1 MNDIFISYRRD
12 DSAGHAG
19 RLFDRLKDRLGAE
32 HVFMD
37 VTDLRPGQDFAVE
50 LEQAVAKANCLLAV
64 IGPRWL
70 DAVDASGRRRIDDPE
85 DFVRR
90 EVGAALSKGAS
101 VIPVLV
107 HGAKMPPA
115 DELPEALRSLARRQA
130 IELSDQRWDSDLR
143 ELVQFLS
150 ADANVVT
157 APRDTGPAASKPA
170 MAGGRRLSAIAM
182 VALALVVGGSWM
194 AFNASNRNAQIAE
207 SMPDPTARSVAA
219 DAPAPAVAGAPRPV
233 KTAGPQQRFAV
244 ALPQVS
250 EVRFRTNRA
259 QVVFTIMG
267 IRLEPRDSDTQ
278 VLTIL
283 VRMLNLGPS
292 DEAFGSD
299 QFRLIAGDQTI
310 ASTTTLIS
318 GIEATEAKEASLRFV
333 APSGAADV
341 ALEVRMNTESTRIP
355 IALSAR
361 SPIRDDVSLDNFGR
375 ARPARVVD
383 TLKDLPAA
391 LTVGQLV
398 EVGMVGYRISA
409 AMIERET
416 TEKASLTVTV
426 RCSVPRGGRGVSFGS
441 STVRLWIDGVPRAPV
456 NFVNLAVDPG
466 DSKEDR
472 FVFGLVS
479 MPQTLEVGI
488 QNGGDSAR
496 VPLPLASLTRR

>member
-19 RLFDRLKDRLGAE
+19 RLFDGLKDRLGAE

-50 LEQAVAKANCLLAV
+50 LEHAVAKADYLLAV

-70 DAVDASGRRRIDDPE
+70 DAVDASGGRRIDDPD

-90 EVGAALSKGAS
+90 EVGAGLAKGAS

-107 HGAKMPPA
+107 HGATMPRA

-130 IELSDQRWDSDLR
+130 IDLSDQRWDSDLR

-150 ADANVVT
+150 ADSKVAT
-157 APRDTGPAASKPA
+157 APRVTEPVATKPA
-170 MAGGRRLSAIAM
+170 KARGRPVGAIAL

-207 SMPDPTARSVAA
+207 STSDAAARSAAA
-219 DAPAPAVAGAPRPV
+219 DGPAPALAGAPQAV
-233 KTAGPQQRFAV
+233 KTAGPQQRFAI

-259 QVVFTIMG
+259 QVIFTIMG
-267 IRLEPRDSDTQ
+267 IRQEPRDSNTQ
-278 VLTIL
+278 VLTFL
-283 VRMLNLGPS
+283 VRMLNRGPA

-299 QFRLIAGDQTI
+299 QFRLIAGDQSI
-310 ASTTTLIS
+310 APTTSLIS
-318 GIEATEAKEASLRFV
+318 STEAMEAKETSLRFV
-333 APSGAADV
+333 APTGVVEV
-341 ALEVRMNTESTRIP
+341 ALEVRVYTESTRIP

-361 SPIRDDVSLDNFGR
+361 SPIRDDASLDDFGQ
-375 ARPARVVD
+375 AKPARIVD
-383 TLKDLPAA
+383 TLQHLPAPLA
-391 LTVGQLV
+391 VGQLV
-398 EVGMVGYRISA
+398 EVGNVAYRISA
-409 AMIERET
+409 AVIERET
-416 TEKASLTVTV
+416 VDKASLTLTV
-426 RCSVPRGGRGVSFGS
+426 RCSAPRGGGGVSFGS
-441 STVRLWIDGVPRAPV
+441 YTVRLWIDGVPRAPV
-456 NFVNLAVDPG
+456 NAVNLAVDPG
-466 DSKEDR
+466 DSKEAG
-472 FVFGLVS
+472 FVFDLVS
-479 MPQTLEVGI
+479 MPLALEVGI
-488 QNGGDSAR
+488 LNGGDSVR

>member
-70 DAVDASGRRRIDDPE
+70 DAVDASGRRRIDDPD

-90 EVGAALSKGAS
+90 EVGAALSNGAS

-107 HGAKMPPA
+107 HGAKMPRA
-115 DELPEALRSLARRQA
+115 GELPEALRSLARRQA
-130 IELSDQRWDSDLR
+130 IDLSDQRWDSDLR

-150 ADANVVT
+150 ADGNVVT
-157 APRDTGPAASKPA
+157 APRDTECAATKPA
-170 MAGGRRLSAIAM
+170 TARGRRISAIAL

-194 AFNASNRNAQIAE
+194 AFNASHRHAQIAE
-207 SMPDPTARSVAA
+207 SRLDSIARSAAA
-219 DAPAPAVAGAPRPV
+219 DVPAPAVAGAPQPV
-233 KTAGPQQRFAV
+233 KMAGLQQRFAI

-259 QVVFTIMG
+259 QVVFTIMA
-267 IRLEPRDSDTQ
+267 IRQEPRDSGTQ

-283 VRMLNLGPS
+283 VRMLNRGPS

-310 ASTTTLIS
+310 APATTLIS
-318 GIEATEAKEASLRFV
+318 GIEATEAKETSLRFV
-333 APSGAADV
+333 APSGVADV
-341 ALEVRMNTESTRIP
+341 ALEVRMNAESTRIP
-355 IALSAR
+355 IGLSAR
-361 SPIRDDVSLDNFGR
+361 SPIRDDASLDDFGR

-391 LTVGQLV
+391 LSVGQLV
-398 EVGMVGYRISA
+398 EVGKVGYRISA
-409 AMIERET
+409 AVIDRET
-416 TEKASLTVTV
+416 VEKTSLTVTI
-426 RCSVPRGGRGVSFGS
+426 RCSAPRGGGAVSFGS
-441 STVRLWIDGVPRAPV
+441 TTVRLWIDGVPRAPV
-456 NFVNLAVDPG
+456 NFVNLAVDAG
-466 DSKEDR
+466 DSKEDH
-472 FVFGLVS
+472 FIFGLVS

-488 QNGGDSAR
+488 QHAGDSVR
-496 VPLPLASLTRR
+496 VPLPLALLTRR

>member
-50 LEQAVAKANCLLAV
+50 LEHAVAKADCLLAV

-70 DAVDASGRRRIDDPE
+70 DAVDASGRRRIDDPD
-85 DFVRR
+85 DFVHR
-90 EVGAALSKGAS
+90 EVGAALSKGIS

-107 HGAKMPPA
+107 HGATMPRA

-130 IELSDQRWDSDLR
+130 IDLSDHRWDRDLA
-143 ELVQFLS
+143 ELTQFLA
-150 ADANVVT
+150 ADGNVVAAARVAET
-157 APRDTGPAASKPA
+157 PAAKPA
-170 MAGGRRLSAIAM
+170 TGRRRRIGTVAL
-182 VALALVVGGSWM
+182 VALAMLVGGSWM

-207 SMPDPTARSVAA
+207 TKADTAIRS
-219 DAPAPAVAGAPRPV
+219 APAPAVASSPRPAKATV
-233 KTAGPQQRFAV
+233 PQQRFTI

-250 EVRFRTNRA
+250 EVRFRTHRA

-267 IRLEPRDSDTQ
+267 IRQEPRDNETQ
-278 VLTIL
+278 VLTFL
-283 VRMLNLGPS
+283 VRMLNRGPS

-299 QFRLIAGDQTI
+299 QFRLIVGDQTI
-310 ASTTTLIS
+310 APSTTLIS
-318 GIEATEAKEASLRFV
+318 GIEATEAKETSLRFV
-333 APSGAADV
+333 APSGLAEV
-341 ALEVRMNTESTRIP
+341 ALEVRMNAESTRIP
-355 IALSAR
+355 IALSER
-361 SPIRDDVSLDNFGR
+361 SPIRDDASLDEFGR
-375 ARPARVVD
+375 TKPARVVD

-391 LTVGQLV
+391 LTVGQFV
-398 EVGMVGYRISA
+398 EVGKVGYRISEA
-409 AMIERET
+409 VIERET
-416 TEKASLTVTV
+416 MEKASLTVTV
-426 RCSVPRGGRGVSFGS
+426 RCSAPRRSGGVSFGS

-472 FVFGLVS
+472 FIFDLVS

-488 QNGGDSAR
+488 QNGGDSLR
-496 VPLPLASLTRR
+496 VPLPVSSLARR